1 MSELRPVISRDL
13 PADPMRALFG
23 ISFKTRA
30 PGLFPI
36 VNQESLIAVIVCD
49 SDEPVFDE
57 SAEAIE
63 ILSVQTAL
71 ALERVTLMT
80 SLQQSAA
87 RFRSLIQSS
96 SDVIAFTD
104 PSGCTQ
110 YVSPSIHRVLGY
122 WLEERVGQNAFEV
135 MHPEDIPSV
144 RARFADLS
152 AEPGARATM
161 ELRMRHKNGS

>member
-96 SDVIAFTD
+96 SDVIALTD

-122 WLEERVGQNAFEV
+122 W
-135 MHPEDIPSV
+135 PESAS
-144 RARFADLS
+144 ARTHS
-152 AEPGARATM
+152 
-161 ELRMRHKNGS
+161 S